1 MPQAASS
8 GAKRPLKV
16 AVQMDHIST
25 INIAGDSA
33 FALMLEAQARGYEL
47 YHYTPERL
55 ALWGEKV
62 MCRVEPV
69 TVRDEAGNHYSFGEQ
84 RVLICP
90 RWT

>member
-33 FALMLEAQARGYEL
+33 FA
-47 YHYTPERL
+47 
-55 ALWGEKV
+55 
-62 MCRVEPV
+62 
-69 TVRDEAGNHYSFGEQ
+69 
-84 RVLICP
+84 
-90 RWT
+90 